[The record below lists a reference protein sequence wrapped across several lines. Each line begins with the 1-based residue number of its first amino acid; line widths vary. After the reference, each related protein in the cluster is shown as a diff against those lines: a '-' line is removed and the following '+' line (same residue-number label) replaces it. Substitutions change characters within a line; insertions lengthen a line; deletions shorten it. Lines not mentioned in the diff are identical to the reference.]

1 VVPERV
7 PISSPIALGFPVRD
21 LVCRSWM
28 IHLSPSSILSMTI
41 LQALRRLLA
50 PHSLM
55 LTPWPFHVTPSEVL
69 NCSVISLAGFRS
81 RINSSSSDL
90 SACGSLYSGNQ
101 HTACFKLH
109 TDNGRSRQIRAQT
122 LLDESVIHDL
132 LRYLRQTDE
141 SQSHQCNPCGLAG
154 DKSVR
159 PGWQSVKLTV
169 FQVSAYKYVG
179 GSIL

>member
-1 VVPERV
+1 VGHYT
-7 PISSPIALGFPVRD
+7 A
-21 LVCRSWM
+21 
-28 IHLSPSSILSMTI
+28 
-41 LQALRRLLA
+41 
-50 PHSLM
+50 
-55 LTPWPFHVTPSEVL
+55 
-69 NCSVISLAGFRS
+69 
-81 RINSSSSDL
+81 
-90 SACGSLYSGNQ
+90 GNQ